1 MGHNGVQPLILD
13 IQLILEARRL
23 KKNVISLESV
33 ETYCEVSYYFQNLSY
48 FPCLMNSL
56 QNFKSKV

>member
-1 MGHNGVQPLILD
+1 MGQNRAPPPVLD

-23 KKNVISLESV
+23 KKNVISLENV
-33 ETYCEVSYYFQNLSY
+33 ETYCEVSYYFRNLSY

-56 QNFKSKV
+56 QNFK